1 MNLEPPPSNVGAD
14 RSNHCQEITQECIRY
29 FRENPGLHRL
39 LAAIREK
46 YRSLGTLG
54 GRVRLSNL
62 KPEEKLALTGLLRR
76 DYENGPRCQDTVLS
90 FLSNR

>member
-1 MNLEPPPSNVGAD
+1 MNVESPPSNVGAD
-14 RSNHCQEITQECIRY
+14 QSNHCQEITQECIRY

-76 DYENGPRCQDTVLS
+76 DYL
-90 FLSNR
+90 